1 LPRSEETRAAW
12 LEALAEME
20 ALAGR
25 AGDVDFTPS
34 PYTPPVG
41 LGPLPDDL
49 VPRAAEVQAAQR
61 SAVQRVLDA
70 RRRVVA
76 HIAALKTV
84 PAAHDSDASVYL
96 DASA

>member
-1 LPRSEETRAAW
+1 LPSAAETRAAW

-49 VPRAAEVQAAQR
+49 VPRAAGVQAAQW
-61 SAVQRVLDA
+61 SAAQRVLDA
-70 RRRVVA
+70 RRRVAA
-76 HIAALKTV
+76 HITALKAV
-84 PAAHDSDASVYL
+84 PAAHDRDASVYL